1 MLFSIFVFIAVLSI
15 LVFVHE
21 LGHFVSAKLCN
32 IYVDQ
37 FSIGM
42 PPRLFGIKIGETD
55 YCVGALPI
63 GGYVKMAGQ
72 EDVPLDEKER
82 EETYGHV
89 PPERWFK
96 FRPLWQRY
104 IVIISGP
111 FMNFVLAIIIY
122 IILVSKGTLMP
133 EMEVDSRLG
142 KVEGNS
148 PASNAPLY
156 LYDESKKDIKDY
168 TGNPDEIGWKTG
180 DRILSINGNVVR
192 KFSDLFVNATLGGS
206 SEEHKVIL
214 ERENS
219 DGVKQKYISF
229 IKPEII
235 EGSELPRYGV
245 APFYSALLK
254 EVIKGMPAEE
264 AGLKEGDVIL
274 FANGIRVDR
283 TTFVELTEKAPVNQP
298 ISLLIE
304 RDGKRQD
311 IQVTP
316 TTVGRIRGISL
327 MGASN
332 TGDDKKGLVVVD
344 IESETQKK
352 TGLRRKD
359 IITKINGEFFTIE
372 QLHQF
377 EREHPGETI
386 DLEVYRPSVLFG
398 LLEKSS
404 TLNLKVTLEPVQA
417 IGVALGEKLVKVNYP
432 ISQWIPEAFRR
443 SYDDLRQTILVLK
456 GLIVGAVSPKVLGG
470 PIMIF
475 DATSKAANMGIDWLL
490 GLMALVSVNL
500 AVVNLLPIPILDGS
514 LVLILTIESLRRKPL
529 SPKTQERIQ
538 QVGFAIIIL
547 LLVLVSWNDIR
558 RILTDI
564 IP

>member
-1 MLFSIFVFIAVLSI
+1 MFFSIFVFIVVLSI

-89 PPERWFK
+89 PAERWFK

-111 FMNFVLAIIIY
+111 FMNFVLAIVIY
-122 IILVSKGTLMP
+122 VLLVSKGTLMP
-133 EMEVDSRLG
+133 EMEVDSKVG
-142 KVEGNS
+142 KIELNS
-148 PASNAPLY
+148 PASIAPLF
-156 LYDESKKDIKDY
+156 LYNESKKNREDY
-168 TGNPDEIGWKTG
+168 TGNPDDVGWKTG
-180 DRILSINGNVVR
+180 DRILSINGNAVR

-214 ERENS
+214 EREHP
-219 DGVKQKYISF
+219 DGSRKRYISF

-283 TTFVELTEKAPVNQP
+283 TTFVEFTEKANVNQP
-298 ISLLIE
+298 ISLIVE
-304 RDGKRQD
+304 RDGQRQNFEV
-311 IQVTP
+311 IP
-316 TTVGRIRGISL
+316 ATVGRLRGISL
-327 MGASN
+327 LDTSKSEDIG
-332 TGDDKKGLVVVD
+332 GLLVVD
-344 IESETQKK
+344 IEAEMQKK
-352 TGLRRKD
+352 TGIRRKD
-359 IITKINGEFFTIE
+359 VITKINGEHFTIE
-372 QLHQF
+372 RLHQF

-386 DLEVYRPSVLFG
+386 DLEVYRPPVLFG
-398 LLEKSS
+398 LLGKSS
-404 TLNLKVTLEPVQA
+404 ILNLKVTLEPVQA

-514 LVLILTIESLRRKPL
+514 LVLILTIESLRKKPL
-529 SPKTQERIQ
+529 SPKVQERIQ

-558 RILTDI
+558 RILNDI